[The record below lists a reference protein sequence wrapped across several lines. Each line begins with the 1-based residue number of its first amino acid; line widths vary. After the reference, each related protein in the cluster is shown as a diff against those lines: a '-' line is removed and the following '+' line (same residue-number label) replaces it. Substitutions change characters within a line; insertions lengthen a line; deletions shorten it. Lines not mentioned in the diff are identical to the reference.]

1 MPPGMDQRQLR
12 SIAKRAT
19 SISWVTLLG
28 FLLLAHPAHAAV
40 DSEPGALLLQ
50 ACGAGLLGCLFAI
63 RKTLKRSGRSAPEFF
78 ASSTADR
85 ASLARVSGNIVGHA
99 RS

>member
-12 SIAKRAT
+12 SIAKRTT
-19 SISWVTLLG
+19 SISWAMLIG
-28 FLLLAHPAHAAV
+28 FLLLAHPAHAAI

-50 ACGAGLLGCLFAI
+50 AGGAGLLGALFAI
-63 RKTLKRSGRSAPEFF
+63 RKTLKRSGRSVPEFF
-78 ASSTADR
+78 ADSTADR
-85 ASLARVSGNIVGHA
+85 AALARVSGDIVGHA